1 MSHMFVLLFG
11 RKEETEIICCDWEY
25 QEMEIT
31 PMEWNLIPVG
41 REAI

>member
-1 MSHMFVLLFG
+1 MFVLLFG
-11 RKEETEIICCDWEY
+11 RKEETEIVICCDWEY

-31 PMEWNLIPVG
+31 PVEWNLIPVG